1 MIKPGLTLTG
11 GLKMIDVSPLLPE
24 ARAIVQAVTH
34 IYFEHTRPWFIG
46 LLIHGS
52 ALKGGFIPGCSDI
65 DFRLYLR
72 DGAFQSNDDLCFDLS
87 IAIQRDLSKIDPAP
101 FQYIQCYAQPPRLTT
116 ATNTGGDIGPFPG
129 TYHML
134 LGELPVPEPS
144 ADQVR
149 ERARHLLA
157 TVQPIPAHLANGLI
171 EHGGGRLERHVRLL
185 CTEVWPTL
193 FNVLTL
199 RAENPVQVWKL
210 SKVAAI
216 ELLPVD
222 ESPGKEIRAFH
233 RSVLDYYLH
242 ERSVENALAI
252 FERGV
257 AFLQAAKECAT

>member
-1 MIKPGLTLTG
+1 MIRAMTPLADRQSG
-11 GLKMIDVSPLLPE
+11 IDVSPVVPE
-24 ARAIVQAVTH
+24 ARPIVQAAAR
-34 IYFEHTRPWFIG
+34 IYFERTRPWFIG

-72 DGAFQSNDDLCFDLS
+72 DGAFQPNGDLRFDLS
-87 IAIQRDLSKIDPAP
+87 IAIQRDLSQIDPTP
-101 FQYIQCYAQPPRLTT
+101 FQYIQCYAQPPRLTA

-129 TYHML
+129 TYQML

-149 ERARHLLA
+149 ERARQLLA

-171 EHGGGRLERHVRLL
+171 DHGGGRLERHVRLL

-199 RAENPVQVWKL
+199 RAANPLEIWKL

-216 ELLPVD
+216 GLLPAD
-222 ESPGKEIRAFH
+222 ESPGREIRAFH
-233 RSVLDYYLH
+233 RSVLDYYLR
-242 ERSVENALAI
+242 EQSVENALAVL
-252 FERGV
+252 ERGV
-257 AFLQAAKECAT
+257 AFLRAAKGSAV

>member
-1 MIKPGLTLTG
+1 
-11 GLKMIDVSPLLPE
+11 MIDVSPLVPE
-24 ARAIVQAVTH
+24 ARAIVRSAAQ
-34 IYFEHTRPWFIG
+34 IYFECTLPWFIG

-65 DFRLYLR
+65 DLRLYLR
-72 DGAFQSNDDLCFDLS
+72 DGAFQPNGDLRFDLS
-87 IAIQRDLSKIDPAP
+87 LAIQRDLSKIDPAP
-101 FQYIQCYAQPPRLTT
+101 SQYIQCYAQPPRLTT

-134 LGELPVPEPS
+134 LGELPVPEPT

-149 ERARHLLA
+149 ERARQLLA
-157 TVQPIPAHLANGLI
+157 TLQPVPAHLANGLI
-171 EHGGGRLERHVRLL
+171 DHGGGRLERHVRLL

-199 RAENPVQVWKL
+199 RAANPLEVWKL
-210 SKVAAI
+210 SKVAAM
-216 ELLPVD
+216 ELLPADV
-222 ESPGKEIRAFH
+222 SPGIEIRAFH
-233 RSVLDYYLH
+233 QSVLDYYLH

-257 AFLQAAKECAT
+257 AFLQAAKKCAT